1 MDLERDDFSSNRHPA
16 LSFCLS
22 MIFSE
27 KPVPTFPDH
36 ALCLHCMGLFSRFCV
51 QARRFTAEAASGTH
65 EIVSAKDGHAL
76 RLPPSPLGLWRTS
89 RFAPCD
95 SRPSSPPAA
104 WRRLRRARV
113 ASSPC

>member
-36 ALCLHCMGLFSRFCV
+36 ALCLLCMGLFSRFCV
-51 QARRFTAEAASGTH
+51 QSRRFTAEAASGTH
-65 EIVSAKDGHAL
+65 GIVSATDGHAF
-76 RLPPSPLGLWRTS
+76 RL
-89 RFAPCD
+89 
-95 SRPSSPPAA
+95 RPSSCGGQVAFLT
-104 WRRLRRARV
+104 LRSYALEFADTV
-113 ASSPC
+113 GASSPMAG